1 MLLRYPDGPT
11 GVALLLLRLT
21 AALILY
27 PVFIALSDGHFN
39 WWLAAIPSAIL
50 FFALLA
56 GLGTRVAA
64 GLLILMLAADLQT
77 SAEQT
82 TFLLL
87 ASVGSV
93 GALRLLDRRP
103 PFRSPGH
110 SARRP
115 VPRQG
120 NERIAC
126 SGIPVRG
133 SP

>member
-11 GVALLLLRLT
+11 GVALLLLRL
-21 AALILY
+21 AASLILY

-64 GLLILMLAADLQT
+64 GLLILMLAADLRT
-77 SAEQT
+77 SAGET

-93 GALRLLDRRP
+93 GALLLLGPGAYSIDAHHFGHRVIRLDA
-103 PFRSPGH
+103 RSPD
-110 SARRP
+110 
-115 VPRQG
+115 
-120 NERIAC
+120 
-126 SGIPVRG
+126 RG
-133 SP
+133 TSE